1 MDYKVVF
8 HPSAEQEL
16 VELYDYIEINV
27 SAERAQTFLFNIR
40 DYCLGFS
47 TFPKRGTVRDDI
59 MSGVRV
65 IGYRRSISI
74 AFAVTADTVVILG
87 VFYAGRNVTADLLD
101 GRG

>member
-1 MDYKVVF
+1 
-8 HPSAEQEL
+8 
-16 VELYDYIEINV
+16 
-27 SAERAQTFLFNIR
+27 
-40 DYCLGFS
+40 
-47 TFPKRGTVRDDI
+47 

-87 VFYAGRNVTADLLD
+87 VFYAGRNVMADLLD